1 MRKFHLQRK
10 DHSRRARAI
19 STAAAIAAAAV
30 SFSHSNHVLGAI
42 TATWTDAGTG
52 NNWSQVGNW
61 NSAVPG
67 NDTGSITNTDTAI
80 FNGNPGSNVVN
91 LDVSNWDLGTLEFD
105 STATNFTIGQT
116 ANSGNNL
123 ELTGGTGTISRTT
136 GNIYVTSAVTAAN
149 SITIN
154 DPIVLEA
161 ASGNSNFVLEN
172 DSSTTG
178 IKFQGQISA
187 GTTVTPT
194 VYLTGSSTSTS
205 NQFVAPIVNGA
216 AAAINMI
223 KTGSGEWQFESA
235 TQSTNSGTLTVENGT
250 INIATATGISPNVSV
265 VVGDNADAPNFDYN
279 VTTGVTQPYYN
290 GNPYPTSTFPS
301 IQSLTDL
308 PGGMFTESNAAAAIN
323 TVTQSGF
330 GLILVGADSV
340 VSDAGDPKYKG
351 AVGLEGTGPAGTDGL
366 LFINNT
372 SYGSNSPFS
381 MSDEKAID
389 LGSVNRTFYS
399 TESGTTSTDLQLD
412 GIISGTGGVIKSGPG
427 VIKFESNGAGD
438 NNTFTGT
445 IEIQQGAIKL
455 VGANGDELQGSNP
468 ILVDGGTLNLNGS
481 STTPVAASTGSVV
494 VTSGTIS
501 NASNNILYAPSYAF
515 TPSAGNSVNIS
526 TSLGDESG
534 ATIYLPA
541 SNTATSGTGTSAV
554 LVSGAG
560 TVTFS
565 GIASSYTGG
574 TTITGGGT
582 LLANAAV
589 SGISPLSTGNVT
601 IGGGTLFL
609 NPGNATM
616 AVAYSLASAPSS
628 TLTYAGGAILGVKNG
643 SNPSETVTIGNSG
656 AASNSVISRSGN
668 GTLVLYVNGSGE
680 TLASNLGSTLEVL
693 VNGGVST
700 TNGIVNPSIVGDN
713 PSNSNGDF
721 LTYNNTTGF
730 NSAAS
735 LYTSSF
741 GASNVYQPTAA
752 VALAGPESAYAIQNG
767 AFNIDLEGNIL
778 TVGGG
783 SGQAGII
790 LNGAAIED
798 SAGGGALAFGGAE
811 GVVYSSNGNP
821 TISAKITGTGGLT
834 TFGPGDLTLSGN
846 NAGLSG
852 GLNINQGTVTVNA
865 DADLGSSTNPINFNG
880 GTLQFSAAFAP
891 SATRAVTINSGS
903 GTIDTET
910 NTIAVGSAIG
920 GVGSLTKVGAGDLV
934 LTSSSNSYSGTTTIN
949 AGNLRVGNG
958 STGSIGS
965 GNIVNNGG
973 LIFNLSGNTS
983 VSSVISGSGTVSQ
996 SGGASSVVNLSGSNT
1011 YTGATNIGSGTLQV
1025 GSANALG
1032 FGGQIVGTPGNAN
1045 VNSGGT
1051 LDLNGQSL
1059 NKIVVLNGGNLVN
1072 SNTSTAA
1079 SIATGVQS
1087 YTVTNGGSGIPDDLE
1102 TVSGGT
1108 GTGANLKLL
1117 LGLTSASFNVT
1128 TQGTNYSN
1136 TPTVVIS
1143 GGGGTGATAT
1153 AVVSSGAITGF
1164 TITNPG
1170 VGYWGIPTIT
1180 ITDSTGSGVAVTA
1193 NQDDFTAVGAVAQ
1206 LPGSGYTTAPTVG
1219 SYTVGGFG
1227 LVNGAAIG
1235 PIAAPSIT
1243 ANIDQLEVQSNSS
1256 ITGAGAVQLVGPV
1269 TGASSGATPTLTL
1282 GGTSPSNSISGVI
1295 SNGTTPGLA
1304 VNNTGTWTISGA
1316 NTYSGG
1322 TTLTSGLFIA
1332 ANGSNGSATGTA
1344 SVTLNGGTLATPAG
1358 ATGGTITG
1366 TLVAGSGAHT
1376 IAPGGIGFIG
1386 LLNAGAISTNSN
1398 TTFDFDLGT
1407 PVVAGNYTGDL
1418 INILAGGTLSVGAN
1432 TQIAFG
1438 TNPTTLGDYELFE
1451 GSFGTPTLTNFILP
1465 SQAGF
1470 TYSLSTTA
1478 QSGFVDLVVTAGS
1491 SAGPVFWDNAG
1502 ASAPTNGTTWDTTNN
1517 NWNNGSAATTYAD
1530 GDAVTFND
1538 TNAGH
1543 YFVTL
1548 TSTVSPA
1555 SVTVNSSGNYTISGV
1570 GGVVATGGFTKNG
1583 TSTLT
1588 LGVGLTASSLAINQ
1602 GRLNLVAGTT
1612 GNSGWTSSNPV
1623 SNINVASLTIAAN
1636 SVLDIANNHIIID
1649 YGSGSDP
1656 MNTTILGYL
1665 KSGFAGGTWTGTTG
1679 IISTNAQTKT
1689 NGLTYSIGWADGADK
1704 TGNVKNL
1711 TSGEIELKYTLV
1723 GDANLDGT
1731 VNGTDFSILA
1741 ANFGLGVTNWD
1752 QGNFLYTS
1760 SVNGS
1765 DFSALA
1771 ANFGQG
1777 DSGAAVQVSPA
1788 DIAALDSF
1796 AAANGLPAPAIAA
1809 VPEPATLGLLAL
1821 AQPVYWPA
1829 AGETRTGTAHIRQ
1842 QKKPASPADFSCKHG
1857 NAHGAAVGY
1866 SSNRSETFSSPP
1878 RNSQLATRNFFSTPH
1893 HHPNPSPQLLQPPLR
1908 LRIARIPRHRRHRV
1922 HHPIRR

>member
-1 MRKFHLQRK
+1 MRKFHLQQK

-30 SFSHSNHVLGAI
+30 SFAHTRSAMAI
-42 TATWTDAGTG
+42 TATWTDGATDG
-52 NNWSQVGNW
+52 NWSEVGNW

-80 FNGNPGSNVVN
+80 FNSAPTSNVVN
-91 LDVSNWDLGTLEFD
+91 LDVGNWDIGTVEFT
-105 STATNFTIGQT
+105 SGTTNFTIGQV

-123 ELTGGTGTISRTT
+123 ELTGGNGTASPTT
-136 GNIYVTSAVTAAN
+136 GNIYVTSGASTAN

-161 ASGNSNFVLEN
+161 AAGASNFVIEN
-172 DSSTTG
+172 DSSNANTG
-178 IKFQGQISA
+178 LKISGQISA
-187 GTTVTPT
+187 GTAVTPT
-194 VYLTGSSTSTS
+194 VYLTGSSASTS
-205 NQFVAPIVNGA
+205 NQFLAPIVNGA
-216 AAAINMI
+216 ASAINMI

-235 TQSTNSGTLTVENGT
+235 TQSINSGTLTIENGT

-340 VSDAGDPKYKG
+340 VSDVSDPKFKG
-351 AVGLEGTGPAGTDGL
+351 AVGLEGTGPSGTDGL

-541 SNTATSGTGTSAV
+541 NNTATSGTGTSAV

-589 SGISPLSTGNVT
+589 SGISPLSSGSVN

-656 AASNSVISRSGN
+656 AASNSVINRSGN
-668 GTLVLYVNGSGE
+668 GTLVLYVNGTGA
-680 TLASNLGSTLEVL
+680 TLASNLGSTMEVL
-693 VNGGVST
+693 VNGGVAT

-721 LTYNNTTGF
+721 LTYGGSGF
-730 NSAAS
+730 ASAAS

-752 VALAGPESAYAIQNG
+752 VALAGPESAYAINNG
-767 AFNIDLEGNIL
+767 GFNIDLEGNIL
-778 TVGGG
+778 AVGSG

-790 LNGAAIED
+790 LNGAAVED

-811 GVVYSSNGNP
+811 GVLYSSNGNP
-821 TISAKITGTGGLT
+821 TISAKITGTNGLT

-880 GTLQFSAAFAP
+880 GTLQFSGPVTP
-891 SATRAVTINSGS
+891 SPTRAVTINSGS

-934 LTSSSNSYSGTTTIN
+934 LTSSSNSYSGGTIIN
-949 AGNLRVGNG
+949 AGNLRVGSG

-1032 FGGQIVGTPGNAN
+1032 FGGQIVGSGGGNA
-1045 VNSGGT
+1045 VVTSGGT

-1072 SNTSTAA
+1072 SNNSTAA

-1087 YTVTNGGSGIPDDLE
+1087 YTVTSGGSGIPDDLE

-1117 LGLTSASFNVT
+1117 LGLTSNSFAVT
-1128 TQGTNYSN
+1128 TGGTSYSN

-1153 AVVSSGAITGF
+1153 ANVSSGAITGF

-1180 ITDSTGSGVAVTA
+1180 VTDSSGSGVAVTA

-1227 LVNGAAIG
+1227 LANGAAIG
-1235 PIAAPSIT
+1235 PIAAPAIT

-1256 ITGAGAVQLVGPV
+1256 ITGGGAVQLVGPV

-1282 GGTSPSNSISGVI
+1282 GGTSPSDSISGVI

-1322 TTLTSGLFIA
+1322 TTITSGLFIA

-1344 SVTLNGGTLATPAG
+1344 NVTLNGGTLSTPAG

-1366 TLVAGSGAHT
+1366 TLVAGSGPHT
-1376 IAPGGIGFIG
+1376 IAPGGVGFIG

-1398 TTFDFDLGT
+1398 TTFDFDLGA

-1451 GSFGTPTLTNFILP
+1451 GSFGSPTLTNFILP

-1478 QSGFVDLVVTAGS
+1478 QNGFVDLVVTAGS

-1502 ASAPTNGTTWDTTNN
+1502 AGTPTNGTTWDTTNN

-1538 TNAGH
+1538 SNAGH

-1570 GGVVATGGFTKNG
+1570 GGVAGAGGLIVATGGFTKTG

-1602 GRLNLVAGTT
+1602 GRLNLAAGTT
-1612 GNSGWTSSNPV
+1612 GNSGWTSTNPV

-1636 SVLDIANNHIIID
+1636 SVLDISNNHIIID
-1649 YGSGSDP
+1649 YGSGPDP
-1656 MNTTILGYL
+1656 MNTSILGYL
-1665 KSGFAGGTWTGTTG
+1665 KSGFNNGAWNGTSG

-1704 TGNVKNL
+1704 TGAVKNL

-1752 QGNFLYTS
+1752 QGNFLYGS

-1796 AAANGLPAPAIAA
+1796 AAANGLPAPTIAA
-1809 VPEPATLGLLAL
+1809 VPEPATLGLLA
-1821 AQPVYWPA
+1821 
-1829 AGETRTGTAHIRQ
+1829 TGAIGLMSR
-1842 QKKPASPADFSCKHG
+1842 
-1857 NAHGAAVGY
+1857 
-1866 SSNRSETFSSPP
+1866 RRR
-1878 RNSQLATRNFFSTPH
+1878 RN
-1893 HHPNPSPQLLQPPLR
+1893 
-1908 LRIARIPRHRRHRV
+1908 
-1922 HHPIRR
+1922 

>member
-1 MRKFHLQRK
+1 MRKFHLQQK

-19 STAAAIAAAAV
+19 STAAAVAAAAV
-30 SFSHSNHVLGAI
+30 SFAHTKSAMAI
-42 TATWTDAGTG
+42 IATWTGATDD
-52 NNWSQVGNW
+52 NWSDVGNW

-80 FNGNPGSNVVN
+80 FNSAPASNVVN
-91 LDVSNWDLGTLEFD
+91 LDVGNWDIGTVEFTG
-105 STATNFTIGQT
+105 SSTNFDIGAT
-116 ANSGNNL
+116 ANAGNSL
-123 ELTGGTGTISRTT
+123 ELTGGTGTSSPTT
-136 GNIYVTSAVTAAN
+136 GNIYVASSVSTAN
-149 SITIN
+149 SISVN
-154 DPIVLEA
+154 APIDLEA
-161 ASGNSNFVLEN
+161 SSGASNFVFEN

-194 VYLTGSSTSTS
+194 LYLTGSSTSTS
-205 NQFVAPIVNGA
+205 NQFLAPIVNGA
-216 AAAINMI
+216 ASAINMI

-235 TQSTNSGTLTVENGT
+235 TASTNSGTLTVENGT
-250 INIATATGISPNVSV
+250 INIASATGISPNVSV
-265 VVGDNADAPNFDYN
+265 VVGDNADAPNFNYS
-279 VTTGVTQPYYN
+279 VATTEVQPYYN
-290 GNPYPTSTFPS
+290 GNAYPTSTFPS
-301 IQSLTDL
+301 IQSLTVL
-308 PGGMFTESNAAAAIN
+308 PGGQFTEANGACAIN
-323 TVTQSGF
+323 AVTQSGF
-330 GLILVGADSV
+330 GLELVGSDSV
-340 VSDAGDPKYKG
+340 VSDSSDPKYKG

-366 LFINNT
+366 LFV
-372 SYGSNSPFS
+372 NSTTAGFS
-381 MSDEKAID
+381 ISDEKALD

-399 TESGTTSTDLQLD
+399 THGTTTTDVQLD
-412 GIISGTGGVIKSGPG
+412 GIISGTGGVIKAGPG
-427 VIKFESNGAGD
+427 VMKFESNGVGD

-445 IEIQQGAIKL
+445 IEVQQGTIKL
-455 VGANGDELQGSNP
+455 VGANGDELQGTNS
-468 ILVDGGTLNLNGS
+468 IFVDGGTLNLNGS
-481 STTPVAASTGSVV
+481 SSTPTTASTGAVV

-534 ATIYLPA
+534 ATIYLTTN
-541 SNTATSGTGTSAV
+541 NTATSGTGTSAV

-560 TVTFS
+560 TVTFG

-582 LLANAAV
+582 LLANAANT
-589 SGISPLSTGNVT
+589 GISPLSSGSVN

-656 AASNSVISRSGN
+656 AASNSVLTRSGN
-668 GTLVLYVNGSGE
+668 GTLVLYVNGTGA
-680 TLASNLGSTLEVL
+680 TLASNLGSAMGATMQVL
-693 VNGGVST
+693 VQGGVST

-713 PSNSNGDF
+713 SSNSNGDF

-735 LYTSSF
+735 LYISSF

-778 TVGGG
+778 TVGSG

-821 TISAKITGTGGLT
+821 TISAKITGTDGLT
-834 TFGPGDLTLSGN
+834 LFGPGDLTLSGN

-880 GTLQFSAAFAP
+880 GTLQFSAAFSP
-891 SATRAVTINSGS
+891 SATRAITLNSGD

-934 LTSSSNSYSGTTTIN
+934 LTSSSNSYSGGTIIN

-965 GNIVNNGG
+965 GSIVNNGG

-1032 FGGQIVGTPGNAN
+1032 FGGQIVGSGGGNA
-1045 VNSGGT
+1045 VVTSGGT

-1072 SNTSTAA
+1072 SNNSTAA

-1087 YTVTNGGSGIPDDLE
+1087 YTVTSGGTGIPDDLE
-1102 TVSGGT
+1102 AVSGGT

-1117 LGLTSASFNVT
+1117 LGLTSNSFAVT
-1128 TQGTNYSN
+1128 TQGTSYSN

-1153 AVVSSGAITGF
+1153 AIVSSGAITGF
-1164 TITNPG
+1164 NITNPG
-1170 VGYWGIPTIT
+1170 VGYWGTPTIT
-1180 ITDSTGSGVAVTA
+1180 VTDSSGSGVAVTA
-1193 NQDDFTAVGAVAQ
+1193 NQDDFTAVGAVAL

-1256 ITGAGAVQLVGPV
+1256 ITGGGAVQLVGPV

-1295 SNGTTPGLA
+1295 SNGTAAGLA
-1304 VNNTGTWTISGA
+1304 INNTGTWTISGA
-1316 NTYSGG
+1316 NTYTGG

-1332 ANGSNGSATGTA
+1332 ANGSNGSATGTGN
-1344 SVTLNGGTLATPAG
+1344 VTLNGGTLATPAG
-1358 ATGGTITG
+1358 ANGGTITG

-1376 IAPGGIGFIG
+1376 IAPGGVGSIG
-1386 LLNAGAISTNSN
+1386 LLNVGAISTNSN
-1398 TTFDFDLGT
+1398 TTFDFDLGA
-1407 PVVAGNYTGDL
+1407 PVVANSYTGDL
-1418 INILAGGTLSVGAN
+1418 INILAGGTLSVGAG

-1438 TNPTTLGDYELFE
+1438 TNPTTIGDYELFE
-1451 GSFGTPTLTNFILP
+1451 GSFGTPTLTNFVLP

-1470 TYSLSTTA
+1470 TYSLSTAA
-1478 QSGFVDLVVTAGS
+1478 QSGFVDLVVSAGS

-1502 ASAPTNGTTWDTTNN
+1502 AGSPTNGTTWDTTNN
-1517 NWNNGSAATTYAD
+1517 NWNNGSSATTYAD
-1530 GDAVTFND
+1530 PDPVTFND

-1555 SVTVNSSGNYTISGV
+1555 SVTVNSSGNYTISGA
-1570 GGVVATGGFTKNG
+1570 GGVAGAGGLIVATGGFTKTG

-1602 GRLNLVAGTT
+1602 GRVNLAAGTT
-1612 GNSGWTSSNPV
+1612 ANSGWTSTNPV
-1623 SNINVASLTIAAN
+1623 SNINVSSLTIAAN

-1649 YGSGSDP
+1649 YGATDP
-1656 MNTTILGYL
+1656 MSTILGYL
-1665 KSGFAGGTWTGTTG
+1665 KSGFNNGGWNGTSG

-1689 NGLTYSIGWADGADK
+1689 NSLTYSIGWADGADK
-1704 TGNVKNL
+1704 TGAVKNL

-1731 VNGTDFSILA
+1731 VNGSDFSILA

-1752 QGNFLYTS
+1752 QGNFLYGS

-1777 DSGAAVQVSPA
+1777 DSGAAVTPA

-1809 VPEPATLGLLAL
+1809 VPEPATLGLLATGAIGL
-1821 AQPVYWPA
+1821 M
-1829 AGETRTGTAHIRQ
+1829 TRR
-1842 QKKPASPADFSCKHG
+1842 
-1857 NAHGAAVGY
+1857 
-1866 SSNRSETFSSPP
+1866 RR
-1878 RNSQLATRNFFSTPH
+1878 RN
-1893 HHPNPSPQLLQPPLR
+1893 
-1908 LRIARIPRHRRHRV
+1908 
-1922 HHPIRR
+1922 